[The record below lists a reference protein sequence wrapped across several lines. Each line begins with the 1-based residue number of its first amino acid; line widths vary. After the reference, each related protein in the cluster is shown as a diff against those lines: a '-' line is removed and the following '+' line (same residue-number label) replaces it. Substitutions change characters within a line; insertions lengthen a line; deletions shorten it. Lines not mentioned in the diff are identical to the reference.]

1 MTYKLIV
8 AGALL
13 LSVGACVV
21 APYEESPAYRGAY
34 YANPGYGGY
43 NGNAGYS
50 GRQGFYRGGEER
62 HEGRD
67 DERGDGRR

>member
-1 MTYKLIV
+1 MTYKLVI

-21 APYEESPAYRGAY
+21 EPYGQSPAYRGAY
-34 YANPGYGGY
+34 YANPGSDGY

-62 HEGRD
+62 HEGRS
-67 DERGDGRR
+67 DERDDGRR